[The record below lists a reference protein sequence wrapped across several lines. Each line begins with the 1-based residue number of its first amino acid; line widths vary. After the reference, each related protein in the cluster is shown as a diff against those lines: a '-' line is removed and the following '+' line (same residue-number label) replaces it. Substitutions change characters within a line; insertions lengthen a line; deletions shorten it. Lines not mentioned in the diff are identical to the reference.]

1 MPFGQV
7 VIGPPGSGKTS
18 YCHGLQQI
26 LSQINRKAFFVNLDP
41 ANDGL
46 PYECDADIRAIHP
59 LSRIMEKERLGP
71 NGGLVRALELL
82 EKDFDFWY
90 ESEWPQSNGNEEE
103 EDYYFVI
110 DCPGQVELF
119 TNHASLRNMLGTLM
133 SKHDFRLVTVHLVDM
148 SLCLDASRLLAAQLL
163 ALRSMLMLE
172 CPHVNVLSKIDLV
185 PQLGLPHT
193 QLEQYCYA
201 ASFGDHADLSRF
213 GQRYGELHRSLSELM
228 EDYGLVRFVP
238 LAVEDKEAMLFL
250 LGEVDRASGLV
261 FGALCDGNDSIN
273 EAAVG
278 EKTWDDLLLLM
289 QERYFDPPHDF
300 NTHDQP
306 PHEQEPG
313 KDDK

>member
-18 YCHGLQQI
+18 YCHGLHQI
-26 LSQINRKAFFVNLDP
+26 LSQINRRAFFVNLDP
-41 ANDGL
+41 ANDTL
-46 PYECDADIRAIHP
+46 PYECDADIRALHP
-59 LSRIMEKERLGP
+59 LSKIMEREGLGP

-82 EKDFDFWY
+82 ERDFDTWY
-90 ESEWPQSNGNEEE
+90 ETEWAVQADSAEEE
-103 EDYYFVI
+103 CYFVI

-119 TNHASLRNMLGTLM
+119 TNHMSLRNILSTLM
-133 SKHDFRLVTVHLVDM
+133 QKHGFRLVTVHLMDI

-185 PQLGLPHT
+185 PNLGLPHA
-193 QLEQYCYA
+193 QLEQYCFTA
-201 ASFGDHADLSRF
+201 NFADNADLSRF
-213 GQRYGELHRSLSELM
+213 GQKYIELHRALSELI

-250 LGEVDRASGLV
+250 LGEVDRVSGLV
-261 FGALCDGNDSIN
+261 FGGFVEGNESIN

-289 QERYFDPPHDF
+289 QERYFCVPP
-300 NTHDQP
+300 
-306 PHEQEPG
+306 QELQQG
-313 KDDK
+313 KQDEDADK